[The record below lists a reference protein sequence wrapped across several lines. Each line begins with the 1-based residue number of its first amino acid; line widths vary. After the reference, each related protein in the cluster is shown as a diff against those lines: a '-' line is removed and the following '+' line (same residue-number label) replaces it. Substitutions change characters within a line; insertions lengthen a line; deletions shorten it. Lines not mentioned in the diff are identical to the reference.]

1 MAVWFDWFNDDR
13 YLIDS
18 VSISAAN
25 GRSFMLVGLCFGCS
39 VVRFHLV
46 IGAGA
51 FSDVY
56 CHLLV
61 GSFSWKWI
69 IQSNFGLTA
78 FGFFLGYYL
87 VLMGLNNSAF
97 WPFCGHVAAFGLW
110 ILNGVG
116 CLIDD
121 LIWKFN
127 WFWIE
132 IGLVRLGLGRVSV
145 ESVSVWLDL
154 SILGDLLRF
163 WADWVEIWLNL
174 SKFGQFFVKFGW
186 TCQSLVNFSWN
197 LVENLADWVEIWL
210 NLLKFGQF
218 FVKFGWTC
226 QSLVNFSWNLVENL
240 VDWVEIWLNLSKFG
254 RFLMKFG
261 WIFEQTK
268 LEFGW
273 TFRNWVVFF
282 CCEIWLEFWQIGSKF
297 DWNLV
302 VFNPV
307 GLGPIFWRFGRTC
320 FN

>member
-78 FGFFLGYYL
+78 FGFF
-87 VLMGLNNSAF
+87 
-97 WPFCGHVAAFGLW
+97 W
-110 ILNGVG
+110 
-116 CLIDD
+116 LI
-121 LIWKFN
+121 I
-127 WFWIE
+127 WFWWVWIIQHFGRFVAMWLRLDFGFWTALVVWLTIWFESSIGFWVE

-174 SKFGQFFVKFGW
+174 SKFGQFFVKFAWKFGRLGRNLVGLVEVWSISYEIWLDFW
-186 TCQSLVNFSWN
+186 TNEVGIWLNLPKLSRFFLWN
-197 LVENLADWVEIWL
+197 LVGILADWV
-210 NLLKFGQF
+210 K
-218 FVKFGWTC
+218 
-226 QSLVNFSWNLVENL
+226 
-240 VDWVEIWLNLSKFG
+240 
-254 RFLMKFG
+254 
-261 WIFEQTK
+261 
-268 LEFGW
+268 
-273 TFRNWVVFF
+273 
-282 CCEIWLEFWQIGSKF
+282 IWLEFG
-297 DWNLV
+297 
-302 VFNPV
+302 
-307 GLGPIFWRFGRTC
+307 C
-320 FN
+320 F